1 MKFTIDQIR
10 HATLVTFKSDFK
22 QACKELFDDEN
33 YFIPMGNFNLMHFIM
48 EYGDSNDAIGVVEYL
63 VHKANN

>member
-10 HATLVTFKSDFK
+10 YASLITFKNDFK

-33 YFIPMGNFNLMHFIM
+33 YFTVMSNFNLMNFIL
-48 EYGDSNDAIGVVEYL
+48 EYGDSADAIALAELL
-63 VHKANN
+63 VMKAND